1 MLLKDRPPPPPGW
14 TKFPTFPENPKP
26 GALLRPGS
34 NFVCRTYRGGGAEE
48 RRGDRGRGATVDA
61 REGAWGVRHHR
72 RLGAQVRKYFLLRPL
87 IKYLKNNWQRHNGP
101 DHKITVHSSQDLN
114 ILQLQS
120 LD

>member
-1 MLLKDRPPPPPGW
+1 MHLKDSPPPSPPGW

-48 RRGDRGRGATVDA
+48 RGGDRGRGATVDA

-87 IKYLKNNWQRHNGP
+87 IKYFK
-101 DHKITVHSSQDLN
+101 KILFV
-114 ILQLQS
+114 
-120 LD
+120 

>member
-1 MLLKDRPPPPPGW
+1 MDNSKAYYAFERPGW
-14 TKFPTFPENPKP
+14 TKFQTFPENPIP

-48 RRGDRGRGATVDA
+48 RRGDRGRGATVGS

-101 DHKITVHSSQDLN
+101 EG
-114 ILQLQS
+114 
-120 LD
+120 